1 MSYKITGCVI
11 GERDIIRIFEAFSF
25 STIAVKTPDEFNK
38 ILREEIEMGQYK
50 MLIVTETFILDI
62 NFENQLLIKEKK
74 PIILSIPTNSGSRE
88 NAVRSLSNMI
98 RKAVGIDLLSIEGE
112 KSI

>member
-1 MSYKITGCVI
+1 MSSKITGCVI

-25 STIAVKTPDEFNK
+25 ATIPVKTPEEFNNV
-38 ILREEIEMGQYK
+38 LREEIESGRYK
-50 MLIVTETFILDI
+50 MMIVTETYILHIDL
-62 NFENQLLIKEKK
+62 ENELLIKDKK

-112 KSI
+112 QSI

>member
-1 MSYKITGCVI
+1 MSSKITGCVI
-11 GERDIIRIFEAFSF
+11 GEKDIIRIFEAFSF
-25 STIAVKTPDEFNK
+25 ATIPVKTPEEFNNV
-38 ILREEIEMGQYK
+38 LREEIESGRYK
-50 MLIVTETFILDI
+50 MMIVTETYVLHIDL
-62 NFENQLLIKEKK
+62 ENELLIKDKK

-112 KSI
+112 QSI

>member
-1 MSYKITGCVI
+1 MSSKITGCVI

-25 STIAVKTPDEFNK
+25 ATIPVKTPEEFNQA
-38 ILREEIEMGQYK
+38 LRDEIESGRYK
-50 MLIVTETFILDI
+50 MMIVTETYILHIDL
-62 NFENQLLIKEKK
+62 ENELLIKDKK

-112 KSI
+112 QSI

>member
-1 MSYKITGCVI
+1 MSSKITGCVI

-25 STIAVKTPDEFNK
+25 NTIPVKTSQEFNQV
-38 ILREEIEMGQYK
+38 LREEIELGRYK
-50 MLIVTETFILDI
+50 MLIVTESFILHIDL
-62 NFENQLLIKEKK
+62 ENQLLIKEKK

-112 KSI
+112 KPL

>member
-1 MSYKITGCVI
+1 MSFKITGCVI

-25 STIAVKTPDEFNK
+25 ATIPVKTIDEFNEV
-38 ILREEIEMGQYK
+38 LYDEIDSGRYK
-50 MLIVTETFILDI
+50 MLIVTETFVLHI
-62 NFENQLLIKEKK
+62 NLENELLIKEKK

>member
-25 STIAVKTPDEFNK
+25 TTIPVKTSEEFNTV
-38 ILREEIEMGQYK
+38 LHEEIELGRYK
-50 MLIVTETFILDI
+50 MLIVTETFILHI
-62 NFENQLLIKEKK
+62 SLENQLLIKEKK

-98 RKAVGIDLLSIEGE
+98 RKAVGIDLMSIEGE
-112 KSI
+112 KTL